1 VPVEAGMDAAALSA
15 ERDFMAVAGMPQEGQ
30 DGSRVV
36 SGNKYLARRQG
47 INDLTHFQYY
57 DNQTQAIAQ
66 VGRILLDLIPF
77 TYDTARMQR
86 IIGVDGSAK
95 VVKLNDKQTGE
106 DGAIQTVKN
115 NLTVGTYDVVMDAG
129 PGYQTKREEGAE
141 QMLMLLD
148 SKLGELIAKVAPATV
163 VRNMDFAGAQDLADQ
178 LAGSTPE
185 GLEKAMEGLPDQA
198 KNIIAGLQTKLK
210 QADDLIQQQHLE
222 IKYKRETEQAW
233 IAFEKYK
240 ADQSDETKR
249 FDTTEKTQASV
260 AVAEIHG
267 ATQLLNTNTEA
278 GHDRAAAK
286 EMIDRGEKAAATH

>member
-1 VPVEAGMDAAALSA
+1 
-15 ERDFMAVAGMPQEGQ
+15 
-30 DGSRVV
+30 
-36 SGNKYLARRQG
+36 
-47 INDLTHFQYY
+47 
-57 DNQTQAIAQ
+57 
-66 VGRILLDLIPF
+66 
-77 TYDTARMQR
+77 
-86 IIGVDGSAK
+86 
-95 VVKLNDKQTGE
+95 
-106 DGAIQTVKN
+106 
-115 NLTVGTYDVVMDAG
+115 
-129 PGYQTKREEGAE
+129 
-141 QMLMLLD
+141 
-148 SKLGELIAKVAPATV
+148 
-163 VRNMDFAGAQDLADQ
+163 
-178 LAGSTPE
+178 
-185 GLEKAMEGLPDQA
+185 MEGLPDQA